1 MYAKNIYYPIGETHM
16 TLEFEDA
23 CRESAYELEQI
34 ESICKIAIGSI
45 DNDVC
50 EVKIQ
55 DIGTLL
61 DIINEKIKTLKNKLY
76 GYAEYASKVK

>member
-1 MYAKNIYYPIGETHM
+1 MSLG
-16 TLEFEDA
+16 FEDA

-34 ESICKIAIGSI
+34 ESICNIAIGSI

-55 DIGTLL
+55 DIGILL
-61 DIINEKIKTLKNKLY
+61 DIISEKIKILKNKLY
-76 GYAEYASKVK
+76 DYAECASKIK